1 MTKLMLRTAPLAL
14 VAALSLA
21 GCSVKTEDVT
31 EPDNSTGEVVETINY
46 DTPMANFVEP
56 EAEPVAEPTASATP
70 PAAAPVGNT
79 STGLREDEMMLDDA
93 AATGMTSRVDR
104 SEAPA
109 H

>member
-21 GCSVKTEDVT
+21 GCSVKTEDVV
-31 EPDNSTGEVVETINY
+31 EPDNNTGEVVETINY

-56 EAEPVAEPTASATP
+56 EEEPVAEPTATATP
-70 PAAAPVGNT
+70 SAAPVGNT
-79 STGLREDEMMLDDA
+79 TTGLREDEMMLDDA